1 MVVKW
6 ANIKM
11 GCENMH
17 LKVYEVMNPRIL
29 PLKTRQTLGE
39 VYRLFVDFQLDA
51 SPVIDDNGEPIG
63 LITKNCLL
71 EVIAEQES
79 RETEIGQIMQK
90 HQGVIYYD
98 DEVPDIRKQRFIC
111 RPVLRDGQLVGML
124 YYNDV
129 LKALALQIKR
139 EKEEIEAAID
149 AVYNPVIEI
158 DSDYKIKIFNRQAS
172 KLLGIDTEKAR
183 GANAHEILAGSEVL
197 DALIYGSHNPLPSN
211 KMVIGTRSFL
221 PYRNNVMKKDEIIGS
236 VLVLREISEFEALVK
251 ESEYTKK
258 LNRELD
264 AVIESSFDG
273 LYVTDGEGNT
283 LMLNSGFQRITGI
296 TKEECL
302 GRNVAD
308 LVKEGVLSRS
318 GTLLALEKRTQMTIS
333 QVSRT
338 GNEILVTSNP
348 IFDDEG
354 NIILVVTN
362 VRDITELNNLE
373 RKLEQVEGLTR
384 FYLTELQSLKL
395 QTSRQL
401 VFNSSKMKELLN
413 LVLRVTG
420 VDSTV
425 LIQGESG
432 VGKEL
437 IAEII
442 HSNSNRKDGPLVKVN
457 CGAIPENLLESE
469 LFGYE
474 AGAFTGAS
482 KTGKIGLFEFAQG
495 GTLFLD
501 EIGDMPLNLQV
512 KLLRVLQ
519 DKEINRVGGEQP
531 IKVDIRILA
540 GTNRNLVEMI
550 ASHQF
555 RLDLYYRLN
564 VIPIIVPPLRERRED
579 IPVLANYFIKT
590 FNQKYQ
596 MNKRLHKTVIDVL
609 TEYDWPGNVRELEN
623 LMERLVVT
631 GNNIINIQD
640 LPASFKIPPAK
651 ISSKQELIPL
661 REAVENTERQ
671 LLESAFARYR
681 SSYQVAE
688 ALKVNQSTI
697 IRKASKYGICRKD
710 GRAAE

>member
-1 MVVKW
+1 
-6 ANIKM
+6 
-11 GCENMH
+11 MH

-29 PLKTRQTLGE
+29 PLKTKQTLGE
-39 VYRLFVDFQLDA
+39 VYRLFVDFELDA
-51 SPVIDDNGEPIG
+51 SPVINDDGEPIG
-63 LITKNCLL
+63 LITKQRLL
-71 EVIAEQES
+71 ELLAEQES
-79 RETEIGQIMQK
+79 RETEIEKIIQENK
-90 HQGVIYYD
+90 EVIYFD
-98 DEVPDIRKQRFIC
+98 DEVPDIRKQKFTC
-111 RPVLRDGQLVGML
+111 RPVLRDGRLVGML

-129 LKALALQIKR
+129 LKALALQVEK

-158 DSDYKIKIFNRQAS
+158 DTDYKIKIFNRQAT
-172 KLLGIDTEKAR
+172 KLLGIEAEKAR

-197 DALIYGSHNPLPSN
+197 EALIYGSHNPLPSN
-211 KMVIGTRSFL
+211 KMVICGRSFL
-221 PYRNNVMKKDEIIGS
+221 PYRNNVMKENNVIGS

-264 AVIESSFDG
+264 AIIESSFDG
-273 LYVTDGEGNT
+273 LYVTDGEANT

-296 TKEECL
+296 TAEECL
-302 GRNVAD
+302 GRNMAD
-308 LVKEGVLSRS
+308 LVEEGVFSRS
-318 GTLLALEKRTQMTIS
+318 GTLFALEKRERVTIS
-333 QVSRT
+333 LVART
-338 GNEILVTSNP
+338 GNEVLVTSNP

-413 LVLRVTG
+413 MVLRVTG

-442 HSNSNRKDGPLVKVN
+442 HSNSNRKDGPMVKVN

-482 KTGKIGLFEFAQG
+482 KTGKVGLFEFAQG
-495 GTLFLD
+495 GILFLD

-531 IKVDIRILA
+531 IKVDLRILA

-550 ASHQF
+550 ANHQF

-564 VIPIIVPPLRERRED
+564 VIPILVPPLRERRED
-579 IPVLANYFIKT
+579 IPVLANYFIEG

-596 MNKRLHKTVIDVL
+596 MNKHLHKAVIDVL
-609 TEYDWPGNVRELEN
+609 TEYEWPGNVRELEN

-631 GNNIINIQD
+631 SINNIINMQD
-640 LPASFKIPPAK
+640 LPASFKIPPVK
-651 ISSKQELIPL
+651 VNSEQELIPL
-661 REAVENTERQ
+661 REAIENTERQ
-671 LLESAFARYR
+671 LLKNAFARYR

-688 ALKVNQSTI
+688 VLKVNQSTI
-697 IRKASKYGICRKD
+697 IRKASKYGIRRKD
-710 GRAAE
+710 GRIVE

>member
-1 MVVKW
+1 
-6 ANIKM
+6 
-11 GCENMH
+11 MH

-29 PLKTRQTLGE
+29 PLKAKQTLGE
-39 VYRLFVDFQLDA
+39 VYRLFVDFELDA
-51 SPVIDDNGEPIG
+51 SPVINDAGETIG
-63 LITKNCLL
+63 LITKNHLMEAL
-71 EVIAEQES
+71 AEPDS
-79 RETEIGQIMQK
+79 RQVKVDMVMQK
-90 HQGVIYYD
+90 HQEAICFE
-98 DEVPDIRKQRFIC
+98 DEVPDIRKQKFIC

-129 LKALALQIKR
+129 LKALALGVEK
-139 EKEEIEAAID
+139 EKEEIEATID

-158 DSDYKIKIFNRQAS
+158 DTDYKINIFNRQAS
-172 KLLGIDTEKAR
+172 KLLGIETEKAR
-183 GANAHEILAGSEVL
+183 GANAHEILGGSEVL
-197 DALIYGSHNPLPSN
+197 EALIHGSHNPLPSN
-211 KMVIGTRSFL
+211 KMVIGSRSFL
-221 PYRNNVMKKDEIIGS
+221 PYRNNVMKKENIIGS

-264 AVIESSFDG
+264 AIFESSFDG
-273 LYVTDGEGNT
+273 LYVTDGEANT
-283 LMLNSGFQRITGI
+283 LKLNKGFERITGI
-296 TKEECL
+296 TAEECM
-302 GRNVAD
+302 GRNMAD
-308 LVKEGVLSRS
+308 LVEEGVFSRS
-318 GTLLALEKRTQMTIS
+318 GTLLALEKRERVTIS
-333 QVSRT
+333 LVART
-338 GNEILVTSNP
+338 GNEVLVTSNP
-348 IFDDEG
+348 IFDDAG

-362 VRDITELNNLE
+362 VRDITVLNGLQ

-384 FYLTELQSLKL
+384 FYMTELQQLKL

-413 LVLRVTG
+413 MVFRVTA

-442 HSNSNRKDGPLVKVN
+442 HSSSYRKDGPLVKVN

-495 GTLFLD
+495 GVLFLD
-501 EIGDMPLNLQV
+501 EIGDLPLNLQV

-550 ASHQF
+550 ANHQF

-564 VIPIIVPPLRERRED
+564 VIPIFVPPLRERRED
-579 IPVLANYFIKT
+579 IPVLANYFIEG

-596 MNKRLHKTVIDVL
+596 MNKHLHKAVIDVL
-609 TEYDWPGNVRELEN
+609 TEYEWPGNVRELEN

-631 GNNIINIQD
+631 SINNIINMQD

-651 ISSKQELIPL
+651 VNSEQELIPL
-661 REAVENTERQ
+661 REAIENTERQ
-671 LLESAFARYR
+671 LLINAFARYR

-688 ALKVNQSTI
+688 VLKVNQSTI
-697 IRKASKYGICRKD
+697 IRKASKYGIRRKD
-710 GRAAE
+710 GRIVE